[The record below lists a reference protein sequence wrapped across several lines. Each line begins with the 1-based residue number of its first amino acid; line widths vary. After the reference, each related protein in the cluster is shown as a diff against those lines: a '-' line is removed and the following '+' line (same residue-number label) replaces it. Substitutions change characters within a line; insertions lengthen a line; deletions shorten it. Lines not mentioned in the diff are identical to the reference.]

1 MNMPAYIDNASSN
14 LEDVMHAMSDEGLQ
28 DLNVRENIFS
38 KVKITRFGLLVEMR
52 NRDEKPFS
60 VLVMDDADMNT
71 FRKRIATSAKAMKK
85 KNRF

>member
-1 MNMPAYIDNASSN
+1 MNMPAYIDNAFDN

-28 DLNVRENIFS
+28 DLNVLENKFS
-38 KVKITRFGLLVEMR
+38 KVKITRFGVLVEMR

-71 FRKRIATSAKAMKK
+71 FRKRITTSAKAMKK